1 MRDGTGSWN
10 GTETADSLRSSNPAF
25 NKFNNRMNLII
36 QGLDVNN
43 SDLRELAKLSHA
55 DGIER
60 ITGQA
65 FRLTNAVH
73 CDAVPDYCAQAE
85 LDFAFVDADKKL
97 ADFRLIAMDMD
108 STLLAIESIDEIADM
123 QQIKPQVAAITLQT
137 MRGEI
142 SFEESLTR
150 RTALLRGIHQDALQ
164 QVYDERVKLSPGAE
178 RMLQLAKRSGLKT
191 MVISGGFTFFTERIK
206 TKLDFDYAA
215 ANVLEIENGR
225 LTGKVVG
232 DIIGRQGKA
241 HVLRQVCE
249 ELGLRREQVI
259 AIGDG
264 ANDLGML
271 AEAGIGIAYH
281 AKPIVK
287 QQATYSIDYVG
298 LDGVT
303 NLFT

>member
-1 MRDGTGSWN
+1 
-10 GTETADSLRSSNPAF
+10 
-25 NKFNNRMNLII
+25 MNLII

-43 SDLRELAKLSHA
+43 SDLREIAKLSQA

-65 FRLTNAVH
+65 FRITNATH
-73 CDAVPDYCAQAE
+73 SDQIAEYCTQAE
-85 LDFAFVDADKKL
+85 LDFAFVNPKQKL
-97 ADFRLIAMDMD
+97 SDFKLIAMDMD

-123 QQIKPQVAAITLQT
+123 RNIKPQVAAITLQT

-150 RTALLRGIHQDALQ
+150 RTALLRGVHQDDLQ
-164 QVYDERVKLSPGAE
+164 KVYDERVKLSPGAE
-178 RMLQLAKRSGLKT
+178 RMLQLAKQSGIKT
-191 MVISGGFTFFTERIK
+191 MVLSGGFTFFTERIK
-206 TKLDFDYAA
+206 TKLQLDFAA
-215 ANVLEIENGR
+215 ANVLEIENER

-232 DIIGRQGKA
+232 EIIGREGKA
-241 HVLRQVCE
+241 QVLKQVCA
-249 ELGLRREQVI
+249 ELGVRREQVI

-264 ANDLGML
+264 ANDLAML
-271 AEAGIGIAYH
+271 AEAGVGIAYH

-303 NLFT
+303 NLFA

>member
-1 MRDGTGSWN
+1 
-10 GTETADSLRSSNPAF
+10 
-25 NKFNNRMNLII
+25 MNLII

-43 SDLRELAKLSHA
+43 SDLRELAKLAHA
-55 DGIER
+55 DAIER

-65 FRLTNAVH
+65 FRLTNATH
-73 CDAVPDYCAQAE
+73 SDAVPEYCAQAE
-85 LDFAFVDADKKL
+85 LDFAFVNAATKL
-97 ADFRLIAMDMD
+97 SGFKLIAMDMD

-123 QQIKPQVAAITLQT
+123 QQIKPQVAAITVQT

-150 RTALLRGIHQDALQ
+150 RTALLRGVHQDDLQ
-164 QVYDERVKLSPGAE
+164 KVYDERVKLSPGAE
-178 RMLQLAKRSGLKT
+178 RMLQLAKQSGIKT

-206 TKLDFDYAA
+206 TKLQLDYAA
-215 ANVLEIENGR
+215 ANVLEIENDR

-232 DIIGRQGKA
+232 EIIGREGKA
-241 HVLRQVCE
+241 QVLKQVCT
-249 ELGLRREQVI
+249 ELGIQREQVI

-264 ANDLGML
+264 ANDLAML
-271 AEAGIGIAYH
+271 AEAGVGIAYH

-303 NLFT
+303 NLFV

>member
-1 MRDGTGSWN
+1 
-10 GTETADSLRSSNPAF
+10 
-25 NKFNNRMNLII
+25 MNLII
-36 QGLDVNN
+36 QGLEINN
-43 SDLRELAKLSHA
+43 SDLRELAKLSRA

-65 FRLTNAVH
+65 FRLTH
-73 CDAVPDYCAQAE
+73 TIHSDAVPDFCAQAE
-85 LDFAFVDADKKL
+85 LDFAFVDAATKL
-97 ADFRLIAMDMD
+97 SDFKLIAMDMD

-150 RTALLRGIHQDALQ
+150 RTALLRGLHQDALQ
-164 QVYDERVKLSPGAE
+164 QVYDERVRLSPGAE

-206 TKLDFDYAA
+206 TKLEFDYAMD
-215 ANVLEIENGR
+215 NVLEIEDNR

-241 HVLRQVCE
+241 QVLRQVCE
-249 ELGLRREQVI
+249 ELGVRREQVI

-264 ANDLGML
+264 ANDLDML
-271 AEAGIGIAYH
+271 TAAGVGIAYH

-303 NLFT
+303 NLFA

>member
-1 MRDGTGSWN
+1 
-10 GTETADSLRSSNPAF
+10 
-25 NKFNNRMNLII
+25 MNLII
-36 QGLDVNN
+36 QGLEINN
-43 SDLRELAKLSHA
+43 SDLRELAKLSRA

-65 FRLTNAVH
+65 FRLIHAIH
-73 CDAVPDYCAQAE
+73 SDAVPDFCAQAE
-85 LDFAFVDADKKL
+85 LDFAFVDAATKL
-97 ADFRLIAMDMD
+97 SDFKLIAMDMD

-150 RTALLRGIHQDALQ
+150 RTALLRGLHQDALQ
-164 QVYDERVKLSPGAE
+164 QVYDERVRLSPGAE

-206 TKLDFDYAA
+206 TKLEFDYAM
-215 ANVLEIENGR
+215 ANVLEIEDNR

-241 HVLRQVCE
+241 QVLRQVCE
-249 ELGLRREQVI
+249 ELGVRREQVI

-264 ANDLGML
+264 ANDLDML
-271 AEAGIGIAYH
+271 TAAGVGIAYH

-303 NLFT
+303 NLFA

>member
-1 MRDGTGSWN
+1 
-10 GTETADSLRSSNPAF
+10 
-25 NKFNNRMNLII
+25 MNLII
-36 QGLDVNN
+36 QGLEINN

-55 DGIER
+55 DGIEQ

-65 FRLTNAVH
+65 FRLTHAVH
-73 CDAVPDYCAQAE
+73 SDAIPDYCAEAE
-85 LDFAFVDADKKL
+85 LDFAFVDAATKL
-97 ADFRLIAMDMD
+97 SDFKLIAMDMD

-150 RTALLRGIHQDALQ
+150 RTALLRGLHQDALQ
-164 QVYDERVKLSPGAE
+164 QVYDERVRLSPGAE

-206 TKLDFDYAA
+206 TKLEFDYAM
-215 ANVLEIENGR
+215 ANVLEIEDNR

-241 HVLRQVCE
+241 QVLRQVCE
-249 ELGLRREQVI
+249 ELGVRREQVI

-264 ANDLGML
+264 ANDLDML
-271 AEAGIGIAYH
+271 TAAGVGIAYH

-303 NLFT
+303 NLFA